1 MSEHRKIVRVTI
13 FHQQYT
19 LAATDQ
25 EGEIESL
32 AEEVD
37 ELMIE
42 IAKQAG
48 NVDTSR
54 VAVLACLELADRLR
68 SAERERSGLQE
79 HVNGKTREFASLLDR
94 ALRK

>member
-1 MSEHRKIVRVTI
+1 MNEQRKTVRVTI

-37 ELMIE
+37 DLMVE

-54 VAVLACLELADRLR
+54 VAVLACLELVDRLR
-68 SAERERSGLQE
+68 SAEREHSGLQAR
-79 HVNGKTREFASLLDR
+79 VNGKTREFASLLDR

>member
-1 MSEHRKIVRVTI
+1 MTERKTVRVTI

-25 EGEIESL
+25 DGEIESL

-37 ELMIE
+37 DLMVE

-48 NVDTSR
+48 NVDSNR
-54 VAVLACLELADRLR
+54 VAVLACLELIDRLR
-68 SAERERSGLQE
+68 TAEREHSQLQA
-79 HVNGKTREFASLLDR
+79 HLDGKTREFASLLDD

>member
-1 MSEHRKIVRVTI
+1 MNEQRKTVRVTI

-19 LAATDQ
+19 LAATGQ

-37 ELMIE
+37 DLMVE

-48 NVDTSR
+48 NVDANR
-54 VAVLACLELADRLR
+54 VAVLACLELVDRLR
-68 SAERERSGLQE
+68 SAEREQSGLQE
-79 HVNGKTREFASLLDR
+79 RVVGKTREFASLLDR
-94 ALRK
+94 VLRK

>member
-1 MSEHRKIVRVTI
+1 MKERKTVRVTI

-37 ELMIE
+37 DLMVE

-48 NVDTSR
+48 NVDTNR
-54 VAVLACLELADRLR
+54 VAVLACLELVDRLR
-68 SAERERSGLQE
+68 AAEREHSGLQAR
-79 HVNGKTREFASLLDR
+79 VNGKTREFTSLLDR